1 MPKLPQ
7 VSGAQLVR
15 LLQSLGYEMVR
26 QRGSNI
32 RLKKTTALGEHAI
45 TVPAHKVIAKG
56 TLSDVI
62 GRVSL
67 WNDIPRDELLKRLR
81 QS

>member
-7 VSGAQLVR
+7 VSGSDLVK
-15 LLQSLGYEMVR
+15 LLQSLGYEVVR
-26 QRGSNI
+26 QRGSHI
-32 RLKKTTALGEHAI
+32 RLKKVTASGEHAI

-56 TLSDVI
+56 TLGDI
-62 GRVSL
+62 LGRVSL
-67 WNDIPRDELLKRLR
+67 WNSISKEELHKRLG

>member
-7 VSGAQLVR
+7 VSGSDLVK
-15 LLQSLGYEMVR
+15 LLQSLGYEVVR
-26 QRGSNI
+26 QRGSHI
-32 RLKKTTALGEHAI
+32 RLKKISVLGEHAI

-56 TLSDVI
+56 TLSDII

-67 WNDIPRDELLKRLR
+67 WNSIGREELNRRLK